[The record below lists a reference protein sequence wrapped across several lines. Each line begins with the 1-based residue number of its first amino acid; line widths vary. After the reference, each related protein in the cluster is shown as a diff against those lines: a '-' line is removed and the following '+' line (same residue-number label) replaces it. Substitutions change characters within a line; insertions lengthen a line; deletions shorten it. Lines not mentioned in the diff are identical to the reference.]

1 MENTTQKTNIRWV
14 YLAVG
19 TFAMLFAG
27 ILYAWSILKAPFSWE
42 FGWSPSD
49 LTLNFT
55 ITMSFFCIGGLLG
68 ARISKRLGSRF
79 AIIISGVLASGGFA
93 LTSLLTGASVTLL
106 YLIYGLLAGLGIGI
120 SYNVVVATVSAWFP
134 DKKGLCS
141 GCLMMGFGASA
152 LVLGNWANAMFDG
165 AVGWRKTYVILG
177 LTLGAVLILTG
188 LVLRRP
194 AADRP
199 LPKAA
204 KAKELSQ
211 SQDFTTEQMLRRP
224 SFWMAFLYL
233 VLLAAVGSS
242 VISFARDLALAV
254 GASAALATSL
264 VGALSICNGL
274 GRMAT
279 GAAFDA
285 LGRRKT
291 MLIAN
296 GLTICAAG
304 AILIAVLTGSLPL
317 CILGLCLT
325 GFSYGSCSTTTATFP
340 SMFYGM
346 KYYPTNVACMTFNL
360 MGGSLMATLS
370 SLLFTA
376 TGGYVAPFLLLLGLT
391 VVALGLNL
399 AIRKP

>member
-1 MENTTQKTNIRWV
+1 MENTTQKTNIRWL

-27 ILYAWSILKAPFSWE
+27 ILYAWSILKAPFSVE

-55 ITMSFFCIGGLLG
+55 ITMSFFCMGGLLG
-68 ARISKRLGSRF
+68 AQISKRMGSRF
-79 AIIISGVLASGGFA
+79 AIVISGLLASGGFA
-93 LTSLLTGASVTLL
+93 LTFLLTGTSVALL
-106 YLIYGLLAGLGIGI
+106 YLAYGFLAGLGIGI
-120 SYNVVVATVSAWFP
+120 SYNVVVATVSTWFP

-152 LVLGNWANAMFDG
+152 LVLGNWASSMFEGAM
-165 AVGWRKTYVILG
+165 GWRRTYVILG
-177 LTLGAVLILTG
+177 LALGAVLILTG
-188 LVLRRP
+188 LILKRP
-194 AADRP
+194 AANQVFPRVN
-199 LPKAA
+199 KA
-204 KAKELSQ
+204 EESSQ
-211 SQDFTTEQMLRRP
+211 VQDFTSGEMLRRP
-224 SFWMAFLYL
+224 SFWMAFFYL
-233 VLLAAVGSS
+233 VCLSAVGSS
-242 VISFARDLALAV
+242 VISFARDLALSV
-254 GASAALATSL
+254 GAPAALATSL

-296 GLTICAAG
+296 CLTICAAG
-304 AILIAVLTGSLPL
+304 AILIAMLTGTLAL
-317 CILGLCLT
+317 CVLGLCLT
-325 GFSYGSCSTTTATFP
+325 GLSYGSCSTTTATFP
-340 SMFYGM
+340 AVFYGM
-346 KYYPTNVACMTFNL
+346 KHYPTNVAYMTFNL
-360 MGGSLMATLS
+360 MGGSLVATLS
-370 SLLFTA
+370 SLLLTA

-399 AIRKP
+399 ALRKP

>member
-1 MENTTQKTNIRWV
+1 MENTTQKTNIRWL

-27 ILYAWSILKAPFSWE
+27 ILYAWSILKAPFSQE

-68 ARISKRLGSRF
+68 AQISKRLGSRF

-93 LTSLLTGASVTLL
+93 LTSLLTGASVALL
-106 YLIYGLLAGLGIGI
+106 YLTYGLLAGLGIGI

-194 AADRP
+194 AAHRP

-242 VISFARDLALAV
+242 VISYARDLALSV

-304 AILIAVLTGSLPL
+304 AILLAVLTGSLPL
-317 CILGLCLT
+317 CIVGLCLT

-340 SMFYGM
+340 SVFYGM
-346 KYYPTNVACMTFNL
+346 RYYPTNVACMTFNL

>member
-1 MENTTQKTNIRWV
+1 MENTTQKTNIRWL

-27 ILYAWSILKAPFSWE
+27 ILYAWSILKAPFSQE

-68 ARISKRLGSRF
+68 AQISKRLGSRF

-93 LTSLLTGASVTLL
+93 LTSLLTGASVALL
-106 YLIYGLLAGLGIGI
+106 YLTYGLLAGLGIGI

-194 AADRP
+194 AAHRP

-242 VISFARDLALAV
+242 VISFARDLALSV

-304 AILIAVLTGSLPL
+304 AILLAVLTGSLPL
-317 CILGLCLT
+317 CIVGLCLT

-346 KYYPTNVACMTFNL
+346 RYYPTNVACMTFNL

>member
-27 ILYAWSILKAPFSWE
+27 ILYAWSILKAPFSRE

-106 YLIYGLLAGLGIGI
+106 YLTYGLLAGLGIGI